1 MAVLS
6 SNWKALQS
14 KIAPKKTASGKRST
28 ITKKKKAKKVEKVL
42 DNPTTSTS
50 SGTLKVSSN
59 AIKKAAGSS
68 IESVLWNKESDIT
81 VSDIPVGPPLSL
93 EPIGRDTRKQ
103 EPGKYIAMDC
113 EFVGVGFEGKESA
126 LARVSIV
133 NFYGHVL
140 LDTFVKPKEKVVDWR
155 TWVSGVTPKHMNS
168 AITFEEAQTR
178 SNDILKDRVLVGHAI
193 HHDLDALFLSHPKYM
208 IRDTSTFQPFKQIAA
223 GRTPSLKKLSLHFLK
238 IDIQGA
244 EHSSVEDAR
253 ATMLLFRLYRKQFEQ
268 SMRQGRFSNQ
278 KNQ

>member
-6 SNWKALQS
+6 LNWKALKA
-14 KIAPKKTASGKRST
+14 KIAPKVAKDSKKV
-28 ITKKKKAKKVEKVL
+28 IVKKKKVIPSKKLQIKQIAPGSSEESEKDAPNL
-42 DNPTTSTS
+42 TSAPKTTSI
-50 SGTLKVSSN
+50 GL
-59 AIKKAAGSS
+59 
-68 IESVLWNKESDIT
+68 VLWNKESDIT
-81 VSDIPVGPPLSL
+81 VSDIPSGANLTL
-93 EPIGRDTRKQ
+93 EPSIKDSRKQ
-103 EPGKYIAMDC
+103 EPGKYVAMDC

-133 NFYGHVL
+133 NFYGHIL

-155 TWVSGVTPKHMNS
+155 TWVSGVTPRHMND
-168 AITFEEAQTR
+168 AITFEEAQTM
-178 SNDILKDRVLVGHAI
+178 SHNILKDRVLVGHAI
-193 HHDLDALFLSHPKYM
+193 HHDLDALFLSHPKHM
-208 IRDTSTFQPFKQIAA
+208 IRDTSTFQAFRQIAA

-278 KNQ
+278 K